1 MKPHDVS
8 AGLRS
13 TRERLNEV
21 QEELRELDHDDLR
34 RPGLR
39 NEETELRARLVRLQD
54 SALKDHDTQEIPGVP
69 GAPAS
74 IRRP

>member
-1 MKPHDVS
+1 MKSYDVT

-13 TRERLNEV
+13 TRARLDEI
-21 QEELRELDHDDLR
+21 QDELRQLDEDDR
-34 RPGLR
+34 QRAALR

-69 GAPAS
+69 GAPAAIS
-74 IRRP
+74 RP